1 MSYSPEATTQYAGLV
16 RTSQS
21 DAVALSASEK
31 GANGGLASLDGG
43 GSLTEAQAPAATVY
57 ESGGSKALDLALL
70 AGSVQGGQ
78 LSNAAKTA
86 ALQSKVVLGH
96 VVSPLL
102 TKSGLGSSHGFDPGA
117 GTYVGSG
124 VSTKG
129 VLGLASGAG
138 AANEFDTA
146 TNKLG
151 ASASPDE
158 TKQRIRVVDLNNDE
172 VLDGEDEVWAVQVDG
187 TVHFFS
193 GAFDATASVVSVP
206 DGVQFKLIYKQ
217 RYDLSDAPEEAFL
230 SQYVDGGAVAPNSVD
245 GGAIIDGSVTTDE
258 LADDAVTQ
266 AKMAD
271 NSVGAAELVNG
282 AVGTG
287 QLANDAVTQAKM
299 ADDSVGATELI
310 DGAVGSP
317 ALANDAVTQ
326 AKMADDSVGAT
337 ELIDGAVGNA
347 ALANDAVTQAKMAD
361 DSIGN
366 AELIDGSV
374 TPAKADLTA
383 GWAHQGLLTTS
394 GGQKVQRRSVSGTV
408 TGLATDQVLLFDTSA
423 GAGTL
428 NLPLASSMPDQP
440 VYVKNKAGG
449 VNPVTVDGN
458 GAEQV
463 EGGDTLDINPGSAAV
478 LVSDGAAWH
487 AM

>member
-193 GAFDATASVVSVP
+193 GAFDATASAVSVP

-310 DGAVGSP
+310 DGAVGTP
-317 ALANDAVTQ
+317 
-326 AKMADDSVGAT
+326 
-337 ELIDGAVGNA
+337 

-449 VNPVTVDGN
+449 ANPVTVDGN
-458 GAEQV
+458 GSEQV